1 MEKVSKV
8 ILSNMCMVENSKG
21 EYCFINRHK
30 NDWPGLNLP
39 GGHVE
44 NNETLIDS
52 VIREM
57 KEETGLDI
65 KNPKLCYVKEWDWG
79 NDTRY
84 LGFLYYTSEFYGE
97 LASSEEGE
105 VMRVNYFKDKDKY
118 HLSDGLEELIDLILN
133 NK

>member
-44 NNETLIDS
+44 SNETLIDS

-84 LGFLYYTSEFYGE
+84 LGFLYYTNEFNGE
-97 LASSEEGE
+97 LTSSEEGE
-105 VMRVNYFKDKDKY
+105 VMWVNYSKDKNNY
-118 HLSDGLEELIDLILN
+118 HLSDGLEELIHLILN